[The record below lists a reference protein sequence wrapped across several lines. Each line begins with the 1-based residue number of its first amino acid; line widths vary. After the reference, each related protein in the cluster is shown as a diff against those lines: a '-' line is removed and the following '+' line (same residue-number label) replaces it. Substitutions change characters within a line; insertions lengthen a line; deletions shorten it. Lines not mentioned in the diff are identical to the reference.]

1 MWPVPDVNHVSG
13 TDLLFLGGP
22 GRNRT
27 TDTRIFNSDRPSS
40 LFLFSKSNS
49 VPSSLCASVCIF
61 FFAVKKYLYSI
72 ATIPLIRLTNIFL
85 LPKKPPKTPR
95 FRIKSTLLLAYRKA
109 IYSVAL
115 RTCTNFVRLCVVL
128 L

>member
-1 MWPVPDVNHVSG
+1 MPRLSRA
-13 TDLLFLGGP
+13 LFDFGGP

-40 LFLFSKSNS
+40 LFLFSKSKS

-85 LPKKPPKTPR
+85 LLKKPPKTPR
-95 FRIKSTLLLAYRKA
+95 FRIKSTHFLADSKA
-109 IYSVAL
+109 LYSVPL
-115 RTCTNFVRLCVVL
+115 RRCTKLVPLCVAL